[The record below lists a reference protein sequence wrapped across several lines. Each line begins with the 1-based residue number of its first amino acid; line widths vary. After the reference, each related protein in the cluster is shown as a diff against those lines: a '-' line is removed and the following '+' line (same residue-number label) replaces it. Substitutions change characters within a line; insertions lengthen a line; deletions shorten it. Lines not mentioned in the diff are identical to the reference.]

1 MDEGQST
8 CGKGLAANAVLPKKL
23 GVLMEAMAALLENH
37 TRSLPPNDAN
47 AQLER
52 QAYAHLFRD
61 QRVIAARLAQ
71 LAEAMEGYRDLPMG
85 GHDAATLSDQS
96 SRDVFAA
103 FLAAEEDTLELL
115 QSQTREYRAML
126 AAMTPG

>member
-8 CGKGLAANAVLPKKL
+8 CGKGLAVNAVLPKKF

-71 LAEAMEGYRDLPMG
+71 LAEAMESYRDLPMG
-85 GHDAATLSDQS
+85 GMTLPRCLTKARATCSLPS
-96 SRDVFAA
+96 SLRKR
-103 FLAAEEDTLELL
+103 TLW
-115 QSQTREYRAML
+115 SYCRVRRANIARCL
-126 AAMTPG
+126 RL